1 MPPPLR
7 PAQIERD
14 AAGAAFSP
22 QYGDVYANRDG
33 ALGQARHVFL
43 GGNDLP
49 ARWRGRASFVVVET
63 GFGLGVNF
71 LATWQAWRDD
81 PARCVRLHYVAVE
94 KHPVAAADL
103 LAFAPAPLAP
113 LARALAACWPLPL
126 PGLHRLDFDDG
137 ALRLTLAFGDARA
150 LLPQLVAGA
159 DAFFLDGFAPDRNPE
174 LWEPP
179 LIKALVRLARP
190 GATLATWCTARAVRE
205 ALAASGFAVESRPGY
220 GHKRQMLAARFAPR
234 WRLRR
239 HEPPVA
245 YAGERKALAIGA
257 GLAGSWAAAALT
269 QRGWQVRVL
278 EGGAGPAAA
287 ASALPWGLVHPQFA
301 ADDNLLARL
310 TRAGFLLGR
319 QRLASAP
326 YWQPGGV
333 FQQARDEAEAARWRA
348 ALGASDDWPRDYLR
362 WVELDEAAAL
372 VGAAPCRGGLWFAQ
386 GGVVSAARWCAAL
399 LAGSHTQ
406 FGTAV
411 AALERRDG
419 QWHALAPDGRSL
431 AAAPV
436 VVVANAL
443 DAPRLLGLRHAPV
456 QPVRG
461 RISVLSGDLPLR
473 AGIGG
478 DGYLVR
484 GADGWLGVGASYE
497 FPPPERTAPIAECD
511 IHAGNLQRVRRLLRA
526 APPLAPNGVFD
537 GLRCVA
543 RDRLPLAGAVADEAA
558 ALDAATELRGAHL
571 ADLPRR
577 EGLFCSFAL
586 GSRGLTLAPLAAELI
601 AAQVEGE
608 PWPVERALADALDP
622 ARFLLQRLRRG

>member
-1 MPPPLR
+1 MPPSIR
-7 PAQIERD
+7 PAQVERD

-22 QYGDVYANRDG
+22 QYGDVYASRDG

-81 PARCVRLHYVAVE
+81 PASCARLHCVAVE

-113 LARALAACWPLPL
+113 LARALAAAWPLPL

-150 LLPQLVAGA
+150 LVPQLVAGA

-179 LIKALVRLARP
+179 LIKALARLARP
-190 GATLATWCTARAVRE
+190 GATLATWCTARAVRD
-205 ALAASGFAVESRPGY
+205 ALAASGFAVELRPGY
-220 GHKRQMLAARFAPR
+220 GHRRQMLAARFAPR

-239 HEPPVA
+239 HEPPAA

-257 GLAGSWAAAALT
+257 GLAGSWAAAALA

-278 EGGAGPAAA
+278 DSGAGPAAA

-333 FQQARDEAEAARWRA
+333 FQQARDEAEAARWRT
-348 ALGASDDWPRDYLR
+348 ALGACDDWPRDYLR
-362 WVELDEAAAL
+362 WVGADEAAAL
-372 VGAAPCRGGLWFAQ
+372 IGMAPCRGGLWFAQ

-419 QWHALAPDGRSL
+419 QWHALASDGRSL

-443 DAPRLLGLRHAPV
+443 DAPRLLRLRHAPV

-461 RISVLSGDLPLR
+461 RISVLAGDLPLR
-473 AGIGG
+473 AGVGG

-497 FPPPERTAPIAECD
+497 FSPTDRAAPIAECD

-526 APPLAPNGVFD
+526 APPLAPTGVFD
-537 GLRCVA
+537 GVRCVA

-558 ALDAATELRGAHL
+558 ALDAAAELRGAHL

-577 EGLFCSFAL
+577 AGLYCSFAL

-622 ARFLLQRLRRG
+622 ARFLLQKLRRG